1 MVKGRKE
8 GTVVSVVGMGGQ
20 GKTTLVKKV
29 FDSKDVIGHLDYH
42 SGAYEGLGL
51 YFQDGGIQRLKE
63 LYVGFSM
70 ELRYIIIDEGALP
83 YLKKLQLGSIP
94 RLENVPTGI
103 QHIEKLEVLHI
114 WLMPIES
121 VQRIYTEY

>member
-1 MVKGRKE
+1 MDHS
-8 GTVVSVVGMGGQ
+8 VSIDSSI
-20 GKTTLVKKV
+20 TLTIVYK
-29 FDSKDVIGHLDYH
+29 SLQHLLILSID